1 MKFLINAFFKAKK
14 IAAKM
19 VDSFA
24 ASNMAQIA
32 KCHVCVCWCPYVC
45 VFWCIFGIFNCKY
58 LRECKFMHMYV
69 YEWNKNKYT
78 STNIVF

>member
-32 KCHVCVCWCPYVC
+32 NCHVCWCSYVRMFVYFG
-45 VFWCIFGIFNCKY
+45 VFLAYLIANIYESVSLCICMCTSGIK
-58 LRECKFMHMYV
+58 
-69 YEWNKNKYT
+69 
-78 STNIVF
+78 TNTPAQT